1 MMHRILNSRNFVAR
15 LLAAAT
21 GMVLY
26 SKQPFYRENVS
37 LQVMALRVPF
47 VHEGLFYSYNL
58 FVFTTPNMAY
68 SILLSGMY
76 VFGLTVRL
84 RIRQGKLP
92 PYPDP
97 SPRNDLYL
105 VVGEIHNRRKPIA
118 SGTAHWL
125 TLPERALVTGTQSS
139 AQSLPEKRAAACTL
153 SPSRFSPTRQGSNL
167 KGKLSA
173 RCGTQ
178 EKDKM
183 LRHALSNHKSGSEIL
198 GFDTATSAMS

>member
-1 MMHRILNSRNFVAR
+1 MMHRILNSMNFVAC
-15 LLAAAT
+15 LLAAVT
-21 GMVLY
+21 GIVLY
-26 SKQPFYRENVS
+26 FKQSFYRENVS
-37 LQVMALRVPF
+37 LQVMALRVPL
-47 VHEGLFYSYNL
+47 VHEGLFYAYNL
-58 FVFTTPNMAY
+58 FLFTTPYIAY

-84 RIRQGKLP
+84 RIRAGKLP

-97 SPRNDLYL
+97 SPRNDLFL

>member
-37 LQVMALRVPF
+37 LQVMARRVPL
-47 VHEGLFYSYNL
+47 VHEGLFYSYNR

-76 VFGLTVRL
+76 VFGLTVR
-84 RIRQGKLP
+84 RTIRAGKLLA
-92 PYPDP
+92 YPDP
-97 SPRNDLYL
+97 SPRNDLFL
-105 VVGEIHNRRKPIA
+105 VVGEIHNRRQPIA
-118 SGTAHWL
+118 SETHNWL
-125 TLPERALVTGTQSS
+125 TIPERALFTGMAIVGAIGTGKTSCCMYPFSQQIL
-139 AQSLPEKRAAACTL
+139 AYRRA
-153 SPSRFSPTRQGSNL
+153 SNL

-183 LRHALSNHKSGSEIL
+183 L
-198 GFDTATSAMS
+198 FDMHCPITSRVLRFCLR